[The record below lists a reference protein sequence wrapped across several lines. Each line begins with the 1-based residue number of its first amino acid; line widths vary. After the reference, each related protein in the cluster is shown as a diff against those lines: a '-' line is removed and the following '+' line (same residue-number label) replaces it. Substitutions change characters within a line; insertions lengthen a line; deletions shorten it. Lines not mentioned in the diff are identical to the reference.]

1 MENKCI
7 INWELHHKMLE
18 KKYGNKINTNYDFNS
33 LENEYISM
41 NKKLFSIQNI
51 SKLDDNTI
59 MLESYL
65 QDRKKY
71 YVNTEN
77 FTLHNDIPTN
87 SDNKITLMSEYLWV
101 IKSISQYII
110 AEENK
115 IVDHKSLLTNILS
128 KW

>member
-7 INWELHHKMLE
+7 INWDLHHKMLE
-18 KKYGNKINTNYDFNS
+18 KKYGNKINVSYDFNS
-33 LENEYISM
+33 LENEYLSL
-41 NKKLFSIQNI
+41 NKKVFSVQNI

-77 FTLHNDIPTN
+77 FTLHTDIPTN
-87 SDNKITLMSEYLWV
+87 DNNILSIMCEYLWV
-101 IKSISQYII
+101 IKSISKYII
-110 AEENK
+110 NEESR
-115 IVDHKSLLTNILS
+115 IGGYKSLLTNLLS
-128 KW
+128 K

>member
-7 INWELHHKMLE
+7 INWDLHHKMLE
-18 KKYGNKINTNYDFNS
+18 KKYGNKINDSYDFNS
-33 LENEYISM
+33 LENEYLSL
-41 NKKLFSIQNI
+41 NKKVFSVQNI

-77 FTLHNDIPTN
+77 FTLHTDIPTN
-87 SDNKITLMSEYLWV
+87 DNNILSIMCEYLWV
-101 IKSISQYII
+101 IKSISKYII
-110 AEENK
+110 NEESK
-115 IVDHKSLLTNILS
+115 IGGYKSLLTNLLS
-128 KW
+128 K

>member
-1 MENKCI
+1 
-7 INWELHHKMLE
+7 
-18 KKYGNKINTNYDFNS
+18 
-33 LENEYISM
+33 M

-128 KW
+128 KYQTLKSTSIYLQVYRICLKQRPKI